1 MTWFTV
7 VVIVILVLA
16 WRMLPAL
23 VDGYRGK
30 KGGSFAA
37 LGMAL
42 GKKLK
47 R

>member
-23 VDGYRGK
+23 VEGYRGK
-30 KGGSFAA
+30 KGGPSPPPSAWRLA
-37 LGMAL
+37 
-42 GKKLK
+42 KS
-47 R
+47 